1 MLGPIGSNLM
11 QLLRVLTPSEI
22 DRYSE
27 DVVNNTKVELLA
39 IAAGAEDMST
49 TQHEHD
55 PRSADAYKKPPVA
68 GIDEEEELKAKIIPI
83 NDKVKKEL
91 SDQEEQSQ
99 KDKADE
105 FQPIELGR
113 FAESSGLES
122 IGILSKSQV
131 SAIETE
137 KRKRENDKKEST
149 TVFILNQR
157 EKLKGSQNKLAEQAA
172 ILQYRKNASQE
183 FIKHE
188 ISEDE
193 LDDDFEPST
202 SDSCGILVNK
212 KHY

>member
-1 MLGPIGSNLM
+1 LGSGTNIFSIYFSDLN
-11 QLLRVLTPSEI
+11 
-22 DRYSE
+22 
-27 DVVNNTKVELLA
+27 
-39 IAAGAEDMST
+39 
-49 TQHEHD
+49 
-55 PRSADAYKKPPVA
+55 DAYV
-68 GIDEEEELKAKIIPI
+68 GGGFIRVDYET
-83 NDKVKKEL
+83 
-91 SDQEEQSQ
+91 
-99 KDKADE
+99 DE
-105 FQPIELGR
+105 FQSNEVGQSV
-113 FAESSGLES
+113 ESSGLES
-122 IGILSKSQV
+122 IGVLSKSQV
-131 SAIETE
+131 STLEAE